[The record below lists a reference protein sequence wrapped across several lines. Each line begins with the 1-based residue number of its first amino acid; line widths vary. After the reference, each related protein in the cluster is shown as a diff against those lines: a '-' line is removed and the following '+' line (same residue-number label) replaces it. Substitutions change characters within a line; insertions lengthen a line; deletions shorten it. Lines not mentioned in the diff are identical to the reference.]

1 MTAQILT
8 FKPREDGSVT
18 TKALKKVDKVTEAG
32 VFQAIRRRQELDKKL
47 VELDK
52 EPIGWHHMF
61 SDEYPFSN

>member
-18 TKALKKVDKVTEAG
+18 TRAIKKVEHVTEAG

-47 VELDK
+47 IELEQEPVGWANMFDDK
-52 EPIGWHHMF
+52 
-61 SDEYPFSN
+61 YPFI